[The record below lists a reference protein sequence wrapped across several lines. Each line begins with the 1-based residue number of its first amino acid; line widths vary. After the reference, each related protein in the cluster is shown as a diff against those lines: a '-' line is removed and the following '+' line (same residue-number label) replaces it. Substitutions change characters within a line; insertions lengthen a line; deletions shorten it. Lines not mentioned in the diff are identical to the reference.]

1 MSTTKRLTFLIASLL
16 LCGAAL
22 AQSQQ
27 GIRDQIFGETD
38 AVKKQADELNAQILA
53 PEAYA
58 EGLSSTRAPA
68 RRWPKG
74 ETSSA
79 CAKR

>member
-1 MSTTKRLTFLIASLL
+1 MSSTQRFTFLMASLL
-16 LCGAAL
+16 LCGVAL

-53 PEAYA
+53 PSAYA
-58 EGLSSTRAPA
+58 EGLELYNERWRDAGQRARPRTRA
-68 RRWPKG
+68 
-74 ETSSA
+74 
-79 CAKR
+79 